1 MESAVLDNNIDA
13 VQAMLEK
20 NGVDVN
26 AGNDKGETPLHVASK
41 LKDRQKVIDL
51 LLAQE
56 KVDLEAKDHSGST
69 PLVNACYYKNLE
81 AAKSLLSHG
90 ANPNVDS
97 RRGSPL
103 QICIK
108 KCTSILGAL
117 LGTNKIPKDAKCL
130 NDEKK
135 LVQPLSVMTNN
146 NQVVTEL
153 LENYFIPL
161 PPDTGMILPF
171 SFSTFFM
178 NEMVAYSQ
186 SL

>member
-1 MESAVLDNNIDA
+1 MHNNIDA
-13 VQAMLEK
+13 VQALLEK
-20 NGVDVN
+20 NDIDVN
-26 AGNDKGETPLHVASK
+26 APNDKGETPLHVASK
-41 LKDRQKVIDL
+41 LKDSQIVDL
-51 LLAQE
+51 LLARE
-56 KVDLEAKDHSGST
+56 GVDLEAKDHSGST
-69 PLVNACYYKNLE
+69 PLVNACYHKNLE

-135 LVQPLSVMTNN
+135 LVHPLSVMTNN